1 MKIKFIFLFAALL
14 VGSTMFA
21 QKAVPVQPKTLQE
34 TTVPEKVTQTPQAA
48 TVAKDTSAVPDTLCV
63 LLRGD
68 TICLPTND
76 AVQAVE
82 IIKELVTE
90 NKDTLPT
97 NPIGWIMLIV
107 GVFFSARGTVLV
119 TAGKGMYN
127 FLKPFL
133 RKTLNIVAFIAGIL
147 SAGITFLLGKGAF
160 DWQTFATIWGITSF
174 LAVYIWETIKPKPV
188 EPAA

>member
-1 MKIKFIFLFAALL
+1 MKIKFIFLFVALFI
-14 VGSTMFA
+14 GSTTFA
-21 QKAVPVQPKTLQE
+21 QKVAPPKTVEQKQ
-34 TTVPEKVTQTPQAA
+34 VPEKVTVAPA
-48 TVAKDTSAVPDTLCV
+48 VAKVDTAASIPDTICV
-63 LLRGD
+63 TVRGD

-97 NPIGWIMLIV
+97 NPIGWIMLVV

-133 RKTLNIVAFIAGIL
+133 RKTLNIVAFVAGIL

-174 LAVYIWETIKPKPV
+174 LAVYIWETIKPEPV
-188 EPAA
+188 EPTA